1 MGQDMA
7 TEPCLCV
14 EVLFQLPSAFWASLI
29 SMKKEDFTVDKVEGA
44 ETLLEACVN
53 DTNMDDIESLDPAH
67 HACFEDI
74 GSSVQ
79 TPVVFPR
86 SMEGIEEEANLYYRT
101 ETGLQGAYIL
111 DNTMSLHT

>member
-86 SMEGIEEEANLYYRT
+86 SMEGIEEEIREQHGSYLRVL
-101 ETGLQGAYIL
+101 EG
-111 DNTMSLHT
+111 